1 MSSDGITVIGTMV
14 QSITAIALG
23 IFAYKQMNITDKQKE
38 IAAQQSSILQAQNNL
53 SLFEKRFKVYESL
66 ANLVAAGLRQA
77 DISYDDLRTFFQNT
91 REAKFLF
98 EEDLIL
104 YINSVL
110 ERCAQIHATS
120 VKMKNTSDEK
130 YMELVD
136 QHGKDMEYLIACMEE
151 IPQRFEKY
159 ISFKHIKQYGICFY
173 S

>member
-1 MSSDGITVIGTMV
+1 MSSDCVSVIATIV

-66 ANLVAAGLRQA
+66 ANLVAAGLREA
-77 DISYDDLRTFFQNT
+77 DISNDDFRTFYQNT

-98 EEDLIL
+98 DDDLIL
-104 YINSVL
+104 YMNSVL
-110 ERCAQIHATS
+110 KRCAQIHATV

-130 YMELVD
+130 YKDLVD
-136 QHGKDMEYLIACMEE
+136 KNGEDMEYLIACMEE
-151 IPQRFEKY
+151 MPQRFEKY
-159 ISFKHIKQYGICFY
+159 ISFKHIK
-173 S
+173 